1 MEPNAPGGPKSR
13 VQLFI
18 SGRKLKDLDVF
29 SKSDPIC
36 YVHMRNSPN
45 HPRQKIGETEML
57 NNNLNPDFARS
68 FQVDFFF
75 EKEQELLFE
84 MWDDDGGGS
93 KELIGRAMCHL
104 GDIVGARGQTYVT
117 DLRIDGDKGS
127 RGKLIVRADILKDS
141 NIEVKFSAS
150 ASGLRAKSF
159 CCFGT
164 DAPQLALYRE
174 RAQGEFVKVFTTATM
189 HGTLSP

>member
-1 MEPNAPGGPKSR
+1 M
-13 VQLFI
+13 QLFI

-36 YVHMRNSPN
+36 YVHMRNSPQEA
-45 HPRQKIGETEML
+45 RLKIGETEML

-93 KELIGRAMCHL
+93 KELIGRAKCFL
-104 GDIVGARGQTYVT
+104 GDIVGARGQTFVT
-117 DLRIDGDKGS
+117 ELSIDGVKGS
-127 RGKLIVRADILKDS
+127 RGKLIVRADILKES
-141 NIEVKFSAS
+141 NIEVKFAAS
-150 ASGLRAKSF
+150 AIGLRSKAF
-159 CCFGT
+159 CCFGSN
-164 DAPQLALYRE
+164 AP
-174 RAQGEFVKVFTTATM
+174 
-189 HGTLSP
+189 